1 MDRVSSNGHLLF
13 LHLLVVLDVVDVQGD
28 FLGRGDRLY
37 LHIHIVVSDGQIA
50 GHGELIA
57 LRKGN
62 GAGVDMDRVSSNGH
76 LFFLHLLVVLDV
88 VDVQSDFLGR
98 GDGLHADIHIT
109 IGSDRE
115 IAGHSELIAGGKG
128 NGAGVDGG
136 SVSRNLHHLFLH
148 LLVVHFVIDV
158 QSDFLGGDDG
168 LHADI
173 HITIRVELSVVD
185 TPCFRCGKRRRRH
198 QSDDQAEHQQN
209 C

>member
-109 IGSDRE
+109 I
-115 IAGHSELIAGGKG
+115 
-128 NGAGVDGG
+128 
-136 SVSRNLHHLFLH
+136 
-148 LLVVHFVIDV
+148 
-158 QSDFLGGDDG
+158 
-168 LHADI
+168 
-173 HITIRVELSVVD
+173 RVELSVVD